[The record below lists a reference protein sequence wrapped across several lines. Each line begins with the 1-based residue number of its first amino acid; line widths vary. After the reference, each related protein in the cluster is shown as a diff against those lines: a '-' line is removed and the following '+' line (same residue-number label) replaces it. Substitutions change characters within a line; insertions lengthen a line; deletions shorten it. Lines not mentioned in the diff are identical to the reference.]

1 MRLYHF
7 MKQKYAFKALENKR
21 IKISIIDELNDPFE
35 FLPRFLDSNRESQ
48 EKLFFKWKAEISK
61 KRGIVCFSKR
71 WINPLLWS
79 HYADKHEGFA
89 LGFDIPD
96 NVLYK
101 VKYKRKQ
108 PLWTWNEVPQD
119 NNLVEPF
126 LHKLASTKFSSWV
139 YEEEFR
145 YGCTLSDCIQEGKLY
160 FENFDDSLILREV
173 IAGCKST
180 LSREFLSLL
189 GGFENIKLIT
199 SRMDSNF
206 YQIVSAL

>member
-1 MRLYHF
+1 
-7 MKQKYAFKALENKR
+7 MKQEYAFKALENKR
-21 IKISIIDELNDPFE
+21 IKVSIIDELNDPFE

-145 YGCTLSDCIQEGKLY
+145 YGCTLSDCIQEGKHY
-160 FENFDDSLILREV
+160 FENFDSKLILKEI
-173 IAGCKST
+173 IAGCRSMPSNKFSN
-180 LSREFLSLL
+180 LL
-189 GGFENIKLIT
+189 NRFKDVTVIKAE
-199 SRMDSNF
+199 MDSKC
-206 YQIVSAL
+206 YKIVPHLQKVFK